1 MRGEYRHNI
10 DAKGRMIFPIRLRE
24 ALGEHAVIFRGMDH
38 CLTVFS
44 EEQWNHLQEK
54 VNAMPISVGRDIRRF
69 YAANY
74 ELEPDAQGR
83 IVVPPI
89 LRQYADLEKEV
100 TIIGMMD
107 RVEIWNTAAWEKY
120 NEELDQKKDALMAT
134 MDALGV

>member
-44 EEQWNHLQEK
+44 EEQWNRLQEK

-107 RVEIWNTAAWEKY
+107 RVEIWNTTAWEKY
-120 NEELDQKKDALMAT
+120 NAELDQKKDALMAT

>member
-44 EEQWNHLQEK
+44 EEQWNRLQEK

>member
-38 CLTVFS
+38 CLTIFS
-44 EEQWNHLQEK
+44 EEQWNRLQEK

-120 NEELDQKKDALMAT
+120 NAELDQKKDALMAT

>member
-1 MRGEYRHNI
+1 MRGEYQHNI
-10 DAKGRMIFPIRLRE
+10 DAKGRMIFPVRLRE
-24 ALGEHAVIFRGMDH
+24 ALGEGAVIFRGMDH

-44 EEQWNHLQEK
+44 AEQWETLQNK
-54 VNAMPISVGRDIRRF
+54 VNALPISVGRDVRRF

-89 LRQYADLEKEV
+89 LRKYANLEKEV

-107 RVEIWNTAAWEKY
+107 RVEIWNRSAWEKY
-120 NEELDQKKDALMAT
+120 NEELDQKPDSLAAA

>member
-44 EEQWNHLQEK
+44 EEQWNRLQEK

-120 NEELDQKKDALMAT
+120 NAELDQKKDALMAT